1 MDATVKPPQA
11 HPDRRDGGPGEPRS
25 LAGLAYRQIQDLLV
39 RLEIRPG
46 APINEEDLCLRLGLG
61 RTPVREALKRLEHER
76 LVIAYP
82 RRGTFATEINVTDL
96 THIFEVRAVIEPA
109 AAASAA
115 RHATPDDRA
124 AFRALTAE
132 LASAAAAQPASQPG
146 ELMTLDMRIHRAI
159 YAATH
164 NPYLEDTLIR
174 YGNLATRI
182 WCLFL
187 DRLAGMA
194 GHVAEH
200 RDLLQALADGDAG
213 QAAEIARRHVIEFDR
228 AIRAVI

>member
-1 MDATVKPPQA
+1 MVNRQHRPPA
-11 HPDRRDGGPGEPRS
+11 AGRPAALPS
-25 LAGLAYRQIQDLLV
+25 LADRAYDAIRDQLV

-46 APINEEDLCLRLGLG
+46 VPISEEDLCARLGLS

-76 LVIAYP
+76 LVVSYP

-96 THIFEVRAVIEPA
+96 THISEVRELIEPA

-115 RHATPDDRA
+115 RHATPADRESFRVLLGELA
-124 AFRALTAE
+124 AAGAAVPAAE
-132 LASAAAAQPASQPG
+132 L
-146 ELMTLDMRIHRAI
+146 MNLDTRVHRAV
-159 YAATH
+159 YAATR

-174 YGNLATRI
+174 YNNLATRI

-200 RDLLQALADGDAG
+200 RLLLEALLAGDDR
-213 QAAEIARRHVIEFDR
+213 AAAAIARRHVTGFDQ